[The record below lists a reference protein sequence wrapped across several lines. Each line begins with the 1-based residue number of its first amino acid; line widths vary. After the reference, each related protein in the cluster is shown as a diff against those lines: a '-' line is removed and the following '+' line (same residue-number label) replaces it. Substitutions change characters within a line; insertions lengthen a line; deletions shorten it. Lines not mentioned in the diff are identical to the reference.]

1 MKLRI
6 YEAFALGGVMLAP
19 GIAYAAD
26 IHVDGRNAGSENGS
40 EAGPYRTVGAAVK
53 AAKKGDRIKI
63 AAGSYGENID
73 VRGKSL
79 VFEGGFP
86 GAPAETYAGGGSGN
100 FAQSDPK
107 ANETTLQG
115 KANAPVLFAE
125 GTIET
130 TVLGLVLKG
139 GKHGI
144 EATADPET
152 RGKLVVRHSRIEN
165 NGNATVHG
173 GGIRAKTE
181 LFLEDSVVRDN
192 VGEKGSGVASGP
204 ARTVILRTVIEN
216 NVSHGDHGGGLYAV
230 GAVEILGSLFR
241 NNRVGETAGYGW
253 GGGLIVFNK
262 GTKALI
268 ADTEVTGNFSPTKG
282 SGVFVDDG
290 AEATLRNV
298 LIVNNRCSKEG
309 GALYIDGLDERLGS
323 RADLVNVTI
332 AGHDCGKTGYGNA
345 IVMERASVMT
355 VASSIFWNNGPLDA
369 SLQPG
374 NTLSV
379 RYSNTKDSFPGPG
392 NLRSD
397 PLFAN
402 ADAGDYRLKNQAG
415 RWDPVAKACVKDSV
429 TSPCVDTGDPEGAF
443 DREPQPH
450 GGRVDMGAYG
460 NSPLAGCAT
469 QQSLAAV
476 ASAPSST
483 ARSLGPSSSGAAR
496 GRCGCDVPGA
506 SAGSACAVLVAMVLA
521 FAGISRRRRGV

>member
-6 YEAFALGGVMLAP
+6 YEAFALGGVLLAP
-19 GIAYAAD
+19 GIAHGAD
-26 IHVDGRNAGSENGS
+26 VHVDGRNAGSENGS
-40 EAGPYRTVGAAVK
+40 EAGPYRTLGAAVK

-63 AAGSYGENID
+63 AAGSYRENVD

-86 GAPAETYAGGGSGN
+86 GAPAETYAGGGNGN

-107 ANETTLQG
+107 ANETTLHG
-115 KANAPVLFAE
+115 NANAPVILAE

-130 TVLGLVLKG
+130 TVLGLVIKG

-144 EATADPET
+144 EATADPEID
-152 RGKLVVRHSRIEN
+152 GKLVVRHARIEN

-173 GGIRAKTE
+173 GGIRAKVE
-181 LFLEDSVVRDN
+181 LSLEDSVVRGN
-192 VGEKGSGVASGP
+192 LGEKGSGIASGP

-230 GAVEILGSLFR
+230 GDVEILGSLFR

-253 GGGLIVFNK
+253 GGGFIVFNK

-268 ADTEVTGNFSPTKG
+268 ADTEVIGNHAPTKG
-282 SGVFVDDG
+282 SGVFIDDG

-298 LIVNNRCSKEG
+298 LIADNRCSKEG
-309 GALYIDGLDERLGS
+309 GALYIDGLDEQLGS
-323 RADLVNVTI
+323 RANLVNVTV

-345 IVMERASVMT
+345 IVMERASVMN
-355 VASSIFWNNGPLDA
+355 VSSSIFWNNGPLDA
-369 SLQPG
+369 SVQPG
-374 NTLSV
+374 NTLSL
-379 RYSNTKDSFPGPG
+379 RHSNTKDSFPGPG

-402 ADAGDYRLKNQAG
+402 PSAGDYRLKNKAG
-415 RWDPVAKACVKDSV
+415 RWDPAAKTCVKDSE
-429 TSPCVDTGDPEGAF
+429 TSPCVDTGDPQGPY
-443 DREPQPH
+443 DREPQPN

-469 QQSLAAV
+469 QQSLAEV
-476 ASAPSST
+476 ATAPSST
-483 ARSLGPSSSGAAR
+483 TRSLGPSSSGAAR

-506 SAGSACAVLVAMVLA
+506 SVTSTPSAIVAMVLVLSG
-521 FAGISRRRRGV
+521 FSRRRRGS